1 MLQADPGISPGT
13 IDIYDDV
20 SRQFH
25 EFLVTCGYPVDPTAI
40 ERQHVEEF

>member
-1 MLQADPGISPGT
+1 MLQTDPGISPRT

-25 EFLVTCGYPVDPTAI
+25 EFLVTRGYPVDPTAI